1 MLLESQKDV
10 NHQASQLIDTL
21 FSMDA
26 DGDGNVTLEEF
37 QVRACSAPPDCD
49 VVATMGERAT

>member
-1 MLLESQKDV
+1 MRMLLESQKDV

-37 QVRACSAPPDCD
+37 QVRACNGT
-49 VVATMGERAT
+49 VVRNNG